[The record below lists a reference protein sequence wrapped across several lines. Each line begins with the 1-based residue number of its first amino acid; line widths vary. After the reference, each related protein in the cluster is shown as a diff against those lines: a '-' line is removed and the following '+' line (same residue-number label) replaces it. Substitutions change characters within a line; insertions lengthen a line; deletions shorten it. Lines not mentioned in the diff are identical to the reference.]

1 MTCSAKRDELS
12 QHTFQSGT
20 EGCSNGSWIHSNVHV
35 FGIYQMHLQMERKN
49 ISKALLDEFFFN

>member
-20 EGCSNGSWIHSNVHV
+20 EGCLNGSWIHSNVHV

-49 ISKALLDEFFFN
+49 ISKALLD